1 MTLISKKNV
10 FYKLEIEKKV
20 LRPDEIDPQL
30 VVLRTPLQLR
40 TFISDSTELKHFFI
54 MNFELTLYLI

>member
-1 MTLISKKNV
+1 MTLISKKNG

-40 TFISDSTELKHFFI
+40 TFISDSTELKHFLI